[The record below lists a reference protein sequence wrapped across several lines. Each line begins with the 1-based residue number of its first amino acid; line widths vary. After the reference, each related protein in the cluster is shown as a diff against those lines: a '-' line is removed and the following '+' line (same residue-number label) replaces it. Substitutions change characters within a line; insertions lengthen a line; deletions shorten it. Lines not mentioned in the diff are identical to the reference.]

1 MIEEPSYS
9 ICTDQHPPANGW
21 YKAQLPFCPWRYRY
35 YRDGKWFY
43 VPWNVYHQVA
53 GLKHSTLGVGIP
65 GIWAFL
71 NEDDKKIVP
80 LNVRFENE
88 A

>member
-1 MIEEPSYS
+1 MIEEPSHY

-21 YKAQLPFCPWRYRY
+21 YKTMARYDWRYRY
-35 YRDGKWFY
+35 YCDGKWYFNPGHPY
-43 VPWNVYHQVA
+43 PPEE
-53 GLKHSTLGVGIP
+53 GLKLSNFGVYIN

-71 NEDDKKIVP
+71 NEEDKKIVP